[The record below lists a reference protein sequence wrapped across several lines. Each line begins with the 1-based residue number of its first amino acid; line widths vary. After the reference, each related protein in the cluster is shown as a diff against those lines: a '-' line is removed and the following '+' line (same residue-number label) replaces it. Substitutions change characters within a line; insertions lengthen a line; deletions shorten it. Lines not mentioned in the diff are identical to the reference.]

1 VFCHKHFVVGHV
13 RHPGSEKVIWIYNSL
28 IKGKNMRSFKNF
40 KANRKTAIM
49 TVIGLIAALLL
60 IQTGASALPIFNSD
74 NGHYYDIVVSQDT
87 ISWINANAA
96 AEASV
101 YEGKAG
107 HLATITSQAENDWIF
122 KNLQPSN
129 AWLGGFQ
136 NLQAPNYS
144 EPNGAWEWVT
154 GESWGYTNWS
164 AGQPNNSNGNPENYL
179 LTWTDEGWNDGR
191 NENPITKEY
200 IVEYEGDPTQATATP
215 EPMSLV
221 LLGGGLLGLAG
232 FKRRTV

>member
-1 VFCHKHFVVGHV
+1 M
-13 RHPGSEKVIWIYNSL
+13 
-28 IKGKNMRSFKNF
+28 KNLRKF

-49 TVIGLIAALLL
+49 TVIGLIAVLLL

-107 HLATITSQAENDWIF
+107 HLATITSQEEQDWISNNF
-122 KNLQPSN
+122 FPSN

-136 NLQAPNYS
+136 NVESLDYD
-144 EPNGAWEWVT
+144 EPNGGWEWVT
-154 GESWGYTNWS
+154 GEPFSYRNW
-164 AGQPNNSNGNPENYL
+164 Q
-179 LTWTDEGWNDGR
+179 DGR
-191 NENPITKEY
+191 PDNENEGEDYLSSGDDDQGWDDRSDDDNEMDSY
-200 IVEYEGDPTQATATP
+200 IVEYESDPAVTATP

-221 LLGGGLLGLAG
+221 LLGGGLFGLAG
-232 FKRRTV
+232 LKRRKA